1 MSSSRD
7 LTRFIATCHK
17 SFEVVV
23 VFHVGWSIDN
33 KTLGLNGSV
42 VVAAIVGQTKKQK
55 QLQQQ
60 QKQQQ
65 QMTCQIDTRS
75 RQRRA
80 CHRRCLRLLAMAC
93 GHTLA

>member
-42 VVAAIVGQTKKQK
+42 VVAAVSQTKKQK